1 VEVPSKRTRGGI
13 GESHPVGSKKRKAED
28 QEASPLKRVRVDDGE
43 SDLEGS
49 KNARPASPAH
59 RQGRGRESTRVKEFP
74 AGNITTS
81 ASRISFLQSLC
92 NIPKFLKL
100 VDLVPAVVSQ
110 SLFWNI
116 IYL

>member
-1 VEVPSKRTRGGI
+1 MEPPSKRTRVGI
-13 GESHPVGSKKRKAED
+13 RESHPVGSKKRKAED
-28 QEASPLKRVRVDDGE
+28 QEESPLKRIRLGDGE
-43 SDLEGS
+43 SNLEGS
-49 KNARPASPAH
+49 KNARPASPANRH
-59 RQGRGRESTRVKEFP
+59 GRGRESARVKEFP

-92 NIPKFLKL
+92 NIPKFLTL
-100 VDLVPAVVSQ
+100 VDLVPAVVSR

>member
-1 VEVPSKRTRGGI
+1 VESPAKRTRSGI

-28 QEASPLKRVRVDDGE
+28 QEESPLKRMRLGDGE
-43 SDLEGS
+43 SNLEGS

-59 RQGRGRESTRVKEFP
+59 HQGRGRESTRVKAFP

-100 VDLVPAVVSQ
+100 VDLVPAVVSR